1 MPQIGATYVKG
12 IRMKKLLIASAV
24 SLVAISAP
32 GSAAVVI
39 SNVLSSAG
47 SPATDPGFASLGQ
60 TLIYDFD
67 TVSPAPGALAGD
79 FQIATAPGTPNVT
92 AAPSGT
98 PAGEKYLTVPI
109 SSSSGS
115 ATLDLG
121 GEFQNLSFYW
131 GSVDT
136 YNTITLFQADGS
148 STSIT
153 GSMIGFGVD
162 PNGNQTN
169 NNSNVRVNF
178 TALGRGI
185 TSLRF
190 DSTQFAFESDT
201 FAGTAVPEPATWA
214 MMLGGFGLLG
224 FTARRRSAAKV
235 VTA

>member
-1 MPQIGATYVKG
+1 M
-12 IRMKKLLIASAV
+12 
-24 SLVAISAP
+24 
-32 GSAAVVI
+32 
-39 SNVLSSAG
+39 SSAG

-67 TVSPAPGALAGD
+67 TVSPAAGALSGD
-79 FQIATAPGTPNVT
+79 FQIATAPGTPGVT

-98 PAGEKYLTVPI
+98 PAGEHYLTVPI
-109 SSSSGS
+109 SQSSGS

-153 GSMIGFGVD
+153 GGMVGFGVD
-162 PNGNQTN
+162 PSGNQTS

-185 TSLRF
+185 TSVRF

-224 FTARRRSAAKV
+224 AAARRRSSAKV
-235 VTA
+235 VAA

>member
-1 MPQIGATYVKG
+1 MNKY
-12 IRMKKLLIASAV
+12 LIATAASFAAV
-24 SLVAISAP
+24 AGP

-39 SNVLSSAG
+39 QGVYA
-47 SPATDPGFASLGQ
+47 SPGPPPASDPGFAGLGQ

-67 TVSPAPGALAGD
+67 TVSPAAGALTGD
-79 FQIATAPGTPNVT
+79 YDIATAPGTPGVS

-98 PAGEKYLTVPI
+98 TAGTHYLTVPI
-109 SSSSGS
+109 ASSSGS

-121 GEFQNLSFYW
+121 GEFQDVSFYW

-136 YNTITLFQADGS
+136 YNTVTLYQADGS
-148 STSIT
+148 HTTIT

-162 PNGNQTN
+162 PSGNQTN

-185 TSLRF
+185 TSIGF
-190 DSTQFAFESDT
+190 DSTQYAFETDT

-214 MMLGGFGLLG
+214 MMVGGFGLLG
-224 FTARRRSAAKV
+224 FAARRRSSVRVVAA
-235 VTA
+235 

>member
-1 MPQIGATYVKG
+1 
-12 IRMKKLLIASAV
+12 MKKFLIAGAV
-24 SLVAISAP
+24 SLVAIAAP

-67 TVSPAPGALAGD
+67 SASPAAGALAGD
-79 FQIATAPGTPNVT
+79 YQIATAPGTPGVS

-98 PAGEKYLTVPI
+98 VAGTHYLTVPI
-109 SSSSGS
+109 AASSGS
-115 ATLDLG
+115 ATMDLG

-136 YNTITLFQADGS
+136 YNTLTLFQADGS
-148 STSIT
+148 QTSIT

-162 PNGNQTN
+162 PSGNQTN
-169 NNSNVRVNF
+169 NNSNVRVNL

-185 TSLRF
+185 TSVRF
-190 DSTQFAFESDT
+190 DSTQFAFETDT

-214 MMLGGFGLLG
+214 MMVGGFGLLG
-224 FTARRRSAAKV
+224 FAARRRSALKV
-235 VTA
+235 VAA

>member
-1 MPQIGATYVKG
+1 
-12 IRMKKLLIASAV
+12 MKKY
-24 SLVAISAP
+24 LVAGAVALAAIAAP
-32 GSAAVVI
+32 GSANVVI
-39 SNVLSSAG
+39 SNVLASAG
-47 SPATDPGFASLGQ
+47 DPATDPGFASLGQ

-67 TVSPAPGALAGD
+67 TVSPAAGALAGD
-79 FQIATAPGTPNVT
+79 YQVATAPGTAGVT

-98 PAGEKYLTVPI
+98 AAGTKYLTVPI
-109 SSSSGS
+109 AASSGS
-115 ATLDLG
+115 ATMDLG
-121 GEFQNLSFYW
+121 GEFQTLSFYW
-131 GSVDT
+131 GSVDL

-162 PNGNQTN
+162 PSGNQTD

-190 DSTQFAFESDT
+190 DSTQYAFETDT
-201 FAGTAVPEPATWA
+201 FAGAAVPEPATWA

-224 FTARRRSAAKV
+224 FAARRRAVTKV

>member
-1 MPQIGATYVKG
+1 MN
-12 IRMKKLLIASAV
+12 KLLIAGAV
-24 SLVAISAP
+24 SLAAIAAP

-39 SNVLSSAG
+39 SNVLASAG
-47 SPATDPGFASLGQ
+47 DPAFDPGFASLGQ

-67 TVSPAPGALAGD
+67 GADPAAGALAGD
-79 FQIATAPGTPNVT
+79 FAVAVAPGTPGVS

-98 PAGEKYLTVPI
+98 AAGTNYLTVPI
-109 SSSSGS
+109 AQSSGS

-121 GEFQNLSFYW
+121 GEFKTLSFYW

-148 STSIT
+148 STSFT
-153 GSMIGFGVD
+153 GSQIGFGVD
-162 PNGNQTN
+162 PDGNQTD

-178 TALGRGI
+178 SVIGRGI

-190 DSTQFAFESDT
+190 DSTQFAFETDT
-201 FAGTAVPEPATWA
+201 FAGAAVPEPATWA

-224 FTARRRSAAKV
+224 AAMRRRATVRTVIA
-235 VTA
+235 

>member
-1 MPQIGATYVKG
+1 MNKSFVAGAVA
-12 IRMKKLLIASAV
+12 LAAIA
-24 SLVAISAP
+24 AP

-39 SNVLSSAG
+39 TNVLSSAG
-47 SPATDPGFASLGQ
+47 SPATDPGYAALGQ
-60 TLIYDFD
+60 ALIFDFD
-67 TVSPAPGALAGD
+67 TVSPAAGALAGD
-79 FQIATAPGTPNVT
+79 YQVATAPGTPGVT

-98 PAGEKYLTVPI
+98 PAGRKYLTVPI
-109 SSSSGS
+109 AASSGS

-121 GEFQNLSFYW
+121 GEYRTLSFYW
-131 GSVDT
+131 GSVDS

-162 PNGNQTN
+162 PDGNQTS

-178 TALGRGI
+178 TAIGRGI

-190 DSTQFAFESDT
+190 DSTHYAFETDT
-201 FAGTAVPEPATWA
+201 FAGAVPEPATWA
-214 MMLGGFGLLG
+214 MIVGGFGLLG
-224 FTARRRSAAKV
+224 FATRRRSAAKT